1 MMSGSVISAITRMV
15 PPQKGHRLISKLKT
29 RLSLCAQL
37 KGAINS
43 SSTLATVSAL
53 YSPLSLFFLVF
64 VFLPLVGTMRFLI
77 RAFGANMP

>member
-29 RLSLCAQL
+29 RLSLCTQL
-37 KGAINS
+37 KGALNS

-53 YSPLSLFFLVF
+53 YSPPIMGTSRQPHQIELVQLSRMSKNALSS
-64 VFLPLVGTMRFLI
+64 
-77 RAFGANMP
+77 